1 MTDTLERNAAGAT
14 DTGAKGAA
22 EALDRLAHVALA
34 QVTRGLSPAAAL
46 LAWHDWAL
54 HLGISPGKR
63 RELFNEAWEA
73 QRRFQAYAMRAAA
86 NPDCP
91 GCVEPLAQDHRFVD
105 EAWRKWPFNVLHQGF
120 LLQQEWWQ
128 QATNGVRGVSRAHEE
143 QVGFSARQ
151 LLDIWSPANFLWTNP
166 EVLRRTAE
174 TGGANL
180 WQGTLNWLDDLRRA
194 LAGAPPAGGE
204 DFIVGRDVGV
214 TPGKVVYRNH
224 LIELI
229 QYSPT
234 TPEVHAAPILIV
246 PSWIMKYYI
255 LDLSPQ
261 KSMVRWLVGQGHTVF
276 MVSWKNPGSDDR
288 DLGMEDYRQL
298 GVMAALDAVAAIVP
312 DQQVNAVGYC
322 LGGTLLAIAAAAMA
336 REGDE
341 RLCSLSLLATLIDF
355 REPGELSLFIGE
367 SQLAFLESLMSG
379 RGYLAGQQM
388 SGAFQMLNSQ
398 DLIWSRRMK
407 EYLLGERSGMFDLM
421 AWNADTTRMPAR
433 MHSEYLRQLYL
444 DNDFAE
450 GRYLVDG
457 RPVVPGDIRIPVFAL
472 ATIRDHVAPWASVYK
487 IHRLI
492 GGADITFALSSGGH
506 NAGVLSPPEHPRR
519 THQIGLRRHGERHVG
534 PQDWQDVIPT
544 EQGSWWPAWATW
556 LAEQSAGDVPPPSIG
571 SPERGYSPIADA
583 PGTYVHER

>member
-1 MTDTLERNAAGAT
+1 MADTLDRNTAGTT
-14 DTGAKGAA
+14 DIGAKDAA
-22 EALDRLAHVALA
+22 EALDRLAHVVLA

-46 LAWHDWAL
+46 LAWHNWAL

-63 RELFNEAWEA
+63 RELFNEAGEA

-91 GCVEPLAQDHRFVD
+91 GCVEPLAQDHRFVG

-143 QVGFSARQ
+143 QVSFSARQ
-151 LLDIWSPANFLWTNP
+151 LLDMWSPANFLWTNP

-174 TGGANL
+174 TGGVNL
-180 WQGTLNWLDDLRRA
+180 WQGALNWLDDLRRT
-194 LAGAPPAGGE
+194 LTGAPPAGGE

-214 TPGKVVYRNH
+214 TPGKIVYRNR

-234 TPEVHAAPILIV
+234 TSEVHATPILIV

-261 KSMVRWLVGQGHTVF
+261 NSMVRWLVEQGHTVF
-276 MVSWKNPGSDDR
+276 MISWKNPGSDDR

-298 GVMAALDAVAAIVP
+298 GVMAALDAVAAIIP
-312 DQQVNAVGYC
+312 DQQINAVGYC
-322 LGGTLLAIAAAAMA
+322 LGGTLLAIAAAVMA

-341 RLCSLSLLATLIDF
+341 RLRSLSLLATLIDF

-367 SQLAFLESLMSG
+367 SQLAFLESLMSE

-450 GRYLVDG
+450 GHYLVDG
-457 RPVVPGDIRIPVFAL
+457 RPAVPGDIRIPVFAL
-472 ATIRDHVAPWASVYK
+472 AAIRDHVAPWASVYK

-519 THQIGLRRHGERHVG
+519 THQIGLRRHGDRHVG
-534 PQDWQDVIPT
+534 PQDWQDATPT